1 MRQLQASGKVGE
13 NTWNSRLANMLKS
26 RGFDSAE
33 FELLFPTFKGIRK
46 PDVPFQSK
54 HGLCLLSGKLGSSK
68 EIEAI
73 SSAQDYKEDFRNVAQ
88 TAEVFGLTYPST
100 GENEFHL
107 HVLPNELHKSL
118 SWILTNLDQVADKIN
133 EVVNEKYSGMEPTE
147 MAAIRVLRTGVVE
160 LSVSLGTVP
169 AEEFESLFGGR
180 NFFESSLGFAE
191 TKTEKARILR
201 TAAAYLFVNQVL
213 FYQILSRETPNNAY
227 PTISDVDSS
236 HPERLRQTYFK
247 KVTDVDYHAVFDFDV
262 SSKFRSSESRDACR
276 KIVKAVQIIFTS
288 KMEHDVIGK
297 VFHQLIPR
305 ETRKVV
311 AAYYTNS
318 AAGDL
323 LARLSIKSADD
334 VVLDPAC
341 GSGTLLV
348 SAYKSKGRMSG
359 KPVTEHQHK
368 RFVEQELTG
377 IDIMPFSAHLAAIN
391 LALQAPLYETNNV
404 RIAIDDS
411 TQYEPRDTI
420 DSVRQTF
427 KDAFTIRR
435 ITDYVDDGR
444 KGTQYHK
451 ETSQR
456 GVIKLGT
463 GTNKIQLQFVDEVIM
478 NPHSQAV
485 TIYPPNT
492 KTR

>member
-1 MRQLQASGKVGE
+1 M
-13 NTWNSRLANMLKS
+13 KS
-26 RGFDSAE
+26 HGFDSAE
-33 FELLFPTFKGIRK
+33 FELLYSTFKGIRK
-46 PDVPFQSK
+46 PDVPFQTSR
-54 HGLCLLSGKLGSSK
+54 GLCLLSGKLGSSK

-88 TAEVFGLTYPST
+88 VAEVFGLTYPTT
-100 GENEFHL
+100 GESDFHL

-118 SWILTNLDQVADKIN
+118 SWALASLDQVSDKII
-133 EVVNEKYSGMEPTE
+133 EVVNQQYRDMEPTE

-160 LSVSLGTVP
+160 LSVSLGTIP
-169 AEEFESLFGGR
+169 PEEFESLFGGR

-213 FYQILSRETPNNAY
+213 FYQILSKETPNNAY
-227 PTISDVDSS
+227 PVISDEDAS
-236 HPERLRQTYFK
+236 HPERLRLAYFK
-247 KVTDVDYHAVFDFDV
+247 RVTDVDYHAVFDFDV
-262 SSKFRSSESRDACR
+262 SSKLRDLDSRDASR
-276 KIVKAVQIIFTS
+276 KIVKAIQIIFAG

-323 LARLSIKSADD
+323 LARLSVKSSDD
-334 VVLDPAC
+334 IVLDPAC

-348 SAYKSKGRMSG
+348 SAYKSKGRLG
-359 KPVTEHQHK
+359 GRPVTERQHK
-368 RFVEQELTG
+368 RFVEHDLMG

-404 RIAIDDS
+404 QIAIDDS
-411 TQYEPRDTI
+411 TQYEPGDTI

-427 KDAFTIRR
+427 KDAFTTRR
-435 ITDYVDDGR
+435 IYR
-444 KGTQYHK
+444 L
-451 ETSQR
+451 R
-456 GVIKLGT
+456 
-463 GTNKIQLQFVDEVIM
+463 
-478 NPHSQAV
+478 
-485 TIYPPNT
+485 
-492 KTR
+492 R